1 MLTLNIERRR
11 RVLDF
16 EAGNHRRS
24 PLQAGSG
31 RQKTHRR
38 EFFCGRGAIGAI
50 AAALD
55 YVYNRL
61 ALIQS
66 FRAKEQHDESFLSE
80 RHATTARLAQ
90 WRPDGSRSPD

>member
-1 MLTLNIERRR
+1 MLTLKIEWRR

-31 RQKTHRR
+31 RQNTHSR
-38 EFFCGRGAIGAI
+38 EIILRGGAIGAI

-55 YVYNRL
+55 YVYNRR

-66 FRAKEQHDESFLSE
+66 FRAKE
-80 RHATTARLAQ
+80 
-90 WRPDGSRSPD
+90 